1 MMNDSP
7 KKIRALVVD
16 DEPLGRRG
24 IRGLLQSATDI
35 EIVGEAGNGQD
46 AIAAV
51 EKQKP
56 NLIFLDVQMPLLDG
70 FSVIEKIGLANLPEV
85 VFVTAFDK
93 HAIRAFEINALDY
106 LLKPIDPE
114 RLEKCLER
122 VRERMKNS
130 EDGKLDDKLS
140 ALLQSLESAKTNS
153 EQPAFLERVVVK
165 DAGRIFFVGIEEIVW
180 ISSEGNYVELHTKGK
195 SHLVRETMDGL
206 ENKLNP
212 RDFLRLRRSTI
223 VRIEQIKELHPLFN
237 GEFAVILKDGTK
249 LTSSRRYRQNLNSIL
264 KD

>member
-1 MMNDSP
+1 MNDVP

-16 DEPLGRRG
+16 DEPIARRG
-24 IRGLLQSATDI
+24 IRRLLQTAPDI
-35 EIVGEAGNGQD
+35 EIIGEAGNGQD

-56 NLIFLDVQMPLLDG
+56 DLVFLDIQMPLLDG
-70 FSVIEKIGLANLPEV
+70 FSVIEKIGLANLPEI
-85 VFVTAFDK
+85 VFVTAFDE

-114 RLEKCLER
+114 RFKKCLER

-140 ALLQSLESAKTNS
+140 ALLQSLESAKANS
-153 EQPAFLERVVVK
+153 EQPVFLERVVIK
-165 DAGRIFFVGIEEIVW
+165 DAGRIFFVGVDEIIW
-180 ISSEGNYVELHTKGK
+180 ISSEGNYVKLHTKGK
-195 SHLVRETMDGL
+195 SHLLRETMDGL
-206 ENKLNP
+206 ENKLNSH
-212 RDFLRLRRSTI
+212 DFLRLRRSTI

>member
-1 MMNDSP
+1 MNDSP

-16 DEPLGRRG
+16 DEPLARRG
-24 IRGLLQSATDI
+24 ICRLLQTAPDI
-35 EIVGEAGNGQD
+35 KIVGEAGNGQD

-51 EKQKP
+51 ETQKP
-56 NLIFLDVQMPLLDG
+56 DLVFLDIQMPLLDG
-70 FSVIEKIGLANLPEV
+70 FSVIEKIDSQNLPEI
-85 VFVTAFDK
+85 VFVTAFDE

-114 RLEKCLER
+114 RFEKCLER
-122 VRERMKNS
+122 VRERLKNS
-130 EDGKLDDKLS
+130 KNEKFDEKLS
-140 ALLQSLESAKTNS
+140 SLLQCLERAGSKAEKN
-153 EQPAFLERVVVK
+153 FLERVVIK
-165 DAGRIFFVGIEEIVW
+165 DAGRIFFVGTDEIIW
-180 ISSEGNYVELHTKGK
+180 ISSEGNYVKLHTKSK
-195 SHLVRETMDGL
+195 AYLLRETMDGL
-206 ENKLNP
+206 EGKLNP

-249 LTSSRRYRQNLNSIL
+249 LTSSRRYRQNLDSIL